1 MVNLINTL
9 YNLSTFIG
17 ISTDSGRVLPDVYS
31 GWNDVYIST
40 HVRMWENVTISSQ
53 NHRWNNDADGLQSHF
68 NRSTQSK
75 VPIHVCVQ
83 WYSQLL
89 RWFPILA
96 LVSGS
101 APSICTCK
109 HDLGNIRLGNSVIFT
124 TKGWENH
131 ITDNNVIIT
140 TSTTTLFSFFSL
152 QQQVTFVAYSPSE
165 YDALTHVLR
174 QTNSGASC
182 GSAASSNAGTLPNLP
197 LKNHW
202 VCKRSFQVSS
212 I

>member
-1 MVNLINTL
+1 M
-9 YNLSTFIG
+9 
-17 ISTDSGRVLPDVYS
+17 
-31 GWNDVYIST
+31 
-40 HVRMWENVTISSQ
+40 
-53 NHRWNNDADGLQSHF
+53 
-68 NRSTQSK
+68 
-75 VPIHVCVQ
+75 
-83 WYSQLL
+83 L

-101 APSICTCK
+101 APSICK

-197 LKNHW
+197 LKIIGFVREVSKFLPSRKSVVW
-202 VCKRSFQVSS
+202 VRLSHPFHSQLFAKIYEIKWMENYSNYNY
-212 I
+212 IYM

>member
-1 MVNLINTL
+1 M
-9 YNLSTFIG
+9 
-17 ISTDSGRVLPDVYS
+17 
-31 GWNDVYIST
+31 
-40 HVRMWENVTISSQ
+40 
-53 NHRWNNDADGLQSHF
+53 
-68 NRSTQSK
+68 
-75 VPIHVCVQ
+75 
-83 WYSQLL
+83 L

-101 APSICTCK
+101 APSICK

-202 VCKRSFQVSS
+202 VCKRSFHLGNRLFWVRLSHPFHSQLFAKIYEIKCMENYSNYNY